1 MIKRYWRGYN
11 CLPKWRKPEFW
22 ADAIVFSTPEWNY
35 AIQFPKILIRV
46 RSKKRAKERS
56 KVMDIHGLT
65 DCDFCKERNCEDCE
79 GGKDEPKT
87 ELQIEGGSE

>member
-35 AIQFPKILIRV
+35 AIQFPKILIRM

-56 KVMDIHGLT
+56 
-65 DCDFCKERNCEDCE
+65 RA
-79 GGKDEPKT
+79 
-87 ELQIEGGSE
+87 

>member
-1 MIKRYWRGYN
+1 MHGQLVQLQIGLVNRKGKMMIKRYWRGYN

-56 KVMDIHGLT
+56 RV
-65 DCDFCKERNCEDCE
+65 
-79 GGKDEPKT
+79 
-87 ELQIEGGSE
+87 